1 MYIQT
6 KDTERNNSVHHRMG
20 HSNQEVNVRLGTGM
34 FDMYDSICYTH
45 RYTYSEHIHRCIII
59 YAYIHCYI
67 CVHLCI

>member
-34 FDMYDSICYTH
+34 FCVEAMIVYVIHTDIH
-45 RYTYSEHIHRCIII
+45 IVNTYID
-59 YAYIHCYI
+59 A
-67 CVHLCI
+67 L